1 MREFI
6 RRAAMRLGVT
16 VEFSGEG
23 DQEIGTVTR
32 VEEVAAKSLAK
43 CKRGDVIVRVDLRY
57 YRPTEVETLL
67 GDPTKAREKLGWTPR
82 TTFEELVNEM
92 VDADFD
98 SARRDHMVKAA
109 GFKIYHHHE

>member
-1 MREFI
+1 
-6 RRAAMRLGVT
+6 
-16 VEFSGEG
+16 
-23 DQEIGTVTR
+23 
-32 VEEVAAKSLAK
+32 
-43 CKRGDVIVRVDLRY
+43 
-57 YRPTEVETLL
+57 VETLL